1 MKYPCYI
8 IMILFCSLIAGN
20 VYGVSDNGVTREEI
34 DQMKQEIQE
43 LKALVGDLK
52 QVIKQQKQTI
62 EHLSD
67 ERHKQNELAENRE
80 HTPEAAD
87 QRQATKEDN
96 HGLEDIIKS
105 IKPTISVTGDF
116 LANLS
121 DDSHMGDDDEHFD
134 LRGVDIDF
142 IGEIDDVAR
151 AYFNL
156 SYHDDDV
163 SLEEGYLE
171 LFDVLP
177 GKTDVKLGKYR
188 VNFGLLNTIHPHALP
203 QVDYPAA
210 YRVYLGDEGYIDQ
223 GIGIAGSFSSLWQ
236 SPFHYTLQAVN
247 GNRHEHNADEYE
259 GYGHENGDDK
269 YRRLKDFDD
278 IVYVGRLWNEIKP
291 SDGFGIDWG
300 VSGLT
305 GRFDDSSRSPR
316 YYLEGINLSFN
327 WYPCRDKSN
336 QVRWQ
341 SEGFFSQVDDG
352 SWERSYGLYS
362 FVDYSFAP
370 RWLAGVRYDYAQLPR
385 DSDDSLTEYSAYLTH
400 QFSENNRF
408 RLQFKNT
415 DRNYSQDTNY
425 IWLQWIFTLG
435 RHTHLKEDGH

>member
-1 MKYPCYI
+1 MKYPYYI
-8 IMILFCSLIAGN
+8 IMIFFCILIAGN
-20 VYGVSDNGVTREEI
+20 VYGVSDNEVTREEI

-62 EHLSD
+62 ENFSKKRD
-67 ERHKQNELAENRE
+67 KQNEVAENRE
-80 HTPEAAD
+80 HTPEAAN
-87 QRQATKEDN
+87 QRQAAKADN

-121 DDSHMGDDDEHFD
+121 DDSHMGDDDERFD

-156 SYHDDDV
+156 AYHDDDV

-171 LFDVLP
+171 LFNILP

-203 QVDYPAA
+203 QVDYPAV
-210 YRVYLGDEGYIDQ
+210 YRLYLGEEGYIDTGV
-223 GIGIAGSFSSLWQ
+223 GIGGSFPALWNT
-236 SPFHYTLQAVN
+236 PFHYTLQAVN
-247 GNRHEHNADEYE
+247 GERHKHTDSNKDSGHAQSDDE
-259 GYGHENGDDK
+259 
-269 YRRLKDFDD
+269 YRRLKDFND
-278 IVYVGRLWNEIKP
+278 IVYAGRLWNEIKM
-291 SDGFGIDWG
+291 SDAFGIDWG

-316 YYLEGINLSFN
+316 YYLEGIDLSLN
-327 WYPCRDKSN
+327 WYPCPDKSKR
-336 QVRWQ
+336 VRWQ
-341 SEGFFSQVDDG
+341 SEGFFSQVDNG
-352 SWERSYGLYS
+352 SWESAYGLYS
-362 FVDYSFAP
+362 FVDYAFAP
-370 RWLAGVRYDYAQLPR
+370 RWLAGVRYDYTQLPL

-415 DRNYSQDTNY
+415 DRNYSKDTNY
-425 IWLQWIFTLG
+425 VWLQWIFTLG
-435 RHTHLKEDGH
+435 RHTHLKEDEH